1 MMMCADLFDSLFEYK
16 YLESVFLYEYMY
28 SHGESKHP
36 QPTNVLSLKAG

>member
-28 SHGESKHP
+28 RYR
-36 QPTNVLSLKAG
+36 